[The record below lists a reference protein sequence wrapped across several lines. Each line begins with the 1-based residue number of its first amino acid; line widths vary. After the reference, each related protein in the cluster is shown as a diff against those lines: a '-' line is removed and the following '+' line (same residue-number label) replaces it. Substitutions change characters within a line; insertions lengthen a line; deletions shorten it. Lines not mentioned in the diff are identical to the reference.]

1 MAEDFPT
8 RGRRAVI
15 ATMHGK
21 ERVMAPILAGMLGL
35 DVSVAAG
42 IDTDRFGTFT
52 REIARAGG
60 QQDALRAK
68 ARAALEL
75 DPNADFAVAS
85 EGSFG
90 PDPVIP
96 FMGIGREL
104 VMIVER
110 HSGAEVVGTDVT
122 RDTNYAHRI
131 VDNTGDGL
139 EFARQTGA
147 PEHSIVV
154 MFADGDAPDPARPI
168 AKGLRSLDDIQLHLE
183 AVLKQAGRA
192 FIETDMRAHHNPTRM
207 KSIERATLDAARR
220 WQSRCPG
227 CGYPGWGIVRRVPGR
242 KCGWCGNPTRLPE
255 ADVYACGRCGHE
267 VRDETPGLERADP
280 GVCDYC
286 NP

>member
-1 MAEDFPT
+1 
-8 RGRRAVI
+8 
-15 ATMHGK
+15 
-21 ERVMAPILAGMLGL
+21 MAPVLAGMLGL
-35 DVSVAAG
+35 EVSVAAG
-42 IDTDRFGTFT
+42 LDTDRFGTFT
-52 REIARAGG
+52 REIARPGV

-68 ARAALEL
+68 AMAALQL
-75 DPNADFAVAS
+75 DESADFAVAS

-110 HSGAEVVGTDVT
+110 RSGAEVIGADVT

-131 VDNTGDGL
+131 VDNIEEGL
-139 EFARQTGA
+139 LFARQTGA

-154 MFADGDAPDPARPI
+154 LMADGDVPDPGKPI
-168 AKGLRSLDDIQLHLE
+168 AKGLRSPDEIRLHLE
-183 AVLKQAGRA
+183 MAISQAGRA
-192 FIETDMRAHHNPTRM
+192 FVETDMRAHHNPTRM
-207 KSIERATLDAARR
+207 KSIGRATLDATTR
-220 WQSRCPG
+220 WQSRCPD
-227 CGYPGWGIVRRVPGR
+227 CGYPGWGIVRRLPGR

-255 ADVYACGRCGHE
+255 ADIYGCARCGHE
-267 VRDETPGLERADP
+267 LRDGTPGLERADP

>member
-35 DVSVAAG
+35 EVSVAAG

-85 EGSFG
+85 KGSFG

-110 HSGAEVVGTDVT
+110 HSGAEVVGTA
-122 RDTNYAHRI
+122 RNRAQSQ
-131 VDNTGDGL
+131 
-139 EFARQTGA
+139 FAT
-147 PEHSIVV
+147 
-154 MFADGDAPDPARPI
+154 
-168 AKGLRSLDDIQLHLE
+168 
-183 AVLKQAGRA
+183 
-192 FIETDMRAHHNPTRM
+192 
-207 KSIERATLDAARR
+207 AA
-220 WQSRCPG
+220 SHP
-227 CGYPGWGIVRRVPGR
+227 
-242 KCGWCGNPTRLPE
+242 
-255 ADVYACGRCGHE
+255 
-267 VRDETPGLERADP
+267 
-280 GVCDYC
+280 
-286 NP
+286 